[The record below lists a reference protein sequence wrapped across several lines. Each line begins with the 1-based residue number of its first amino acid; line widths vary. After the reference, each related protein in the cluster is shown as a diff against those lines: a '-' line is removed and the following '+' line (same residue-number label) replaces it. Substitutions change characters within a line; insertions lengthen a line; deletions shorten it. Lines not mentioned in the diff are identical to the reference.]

1 MIQEFKIKNF
11 LSFRDE
17 TTLSFEA
24 TKDNTFE
31 EYQVIEVAPGVRLL
45 RFSLVYGANASGKSN
60 LLMALNYLREFWFER
75 KEDMDQTTEAIPFLL
90 DTETPK
96 QPSEFEMKFY
106 IGNTK
111 FWYILSLDKKKVLS
125 EKLYYYK
132 SVQPTMLFSREWEQ
146 GQSVIKFNPAVVKV
160 SNTVVEE
167 LTLKCLPN
175 MSFFAARNQVNC
187 SLPLIDDARDWMK
200 TGFLPRIEPRT
211 QMFEYAG
218 SKMLDDSELKQ
229 YMMNFIKRADFNI
242 TGVTTKKE
250 SVPIPTF
257 VRSAILEDNQISKST
272 KEKILADPVLDRLET
287 DFEHTVKN
295 KRGIEKYTLPN
306 SLQSEGTRR
315 TFGIEAAIYEAL
327 KNEKVLPIDEI
338 ESSLHPDLVE
348 FIIEQFLKTRNR
360 SQLLITSHYDP
371 LLNTVDDL
379 IRKDSIWF
387 TEKEEDGNSKLYSL
401 VEFKGLNK
409 ISSFQRSYRNGVFG
423 ALPNIKG

>member
-106 IGNTK
+106 IGSTK

-146 GQSVIKFNPAVVKV
+146 GQSVIKFNPTVVKV

-200 TGFLPRIEPRT
+200 TGFLPRIEPKT

-218 SKMLDDSELKQ
+218 SKMLEFHQ
-229 YMMNFIKRADFNI
+229 
-242 TGVTTKKE
+242 TG
-250 SVPIPTF
+250 
-257 VRSAILEDNQISKST
+257 
-272 KEKILADPVLDRLET
+272 RL
-287 DFEHTVKN
+287 
-295 KRGIEKYTLPN
+295 
-306 SLQSEGTRR
+306 
-315 TFGIEAAIYEAL
+315 
-327 KNEKVLPIDEI
+327 
-338 ESSLHPDLVE
+338 
-348 FIIEQFLKTRNR
+348 
-360 SQLLITSHYDP
+360 
-371 LLNTVDDL
+371 
-379 IRKDSIWF
+379 
-387 TEKEEDGNSKLYSL
+387 
-401 VEFKGLNK
+401 
-409 ISSFQRSYRNGVFG
+409 
-423 ALPNIKG
+423 